1 MRKIRTWGLTAML
14 AAVGVT
20 SCLALDMNGLIA
32 AYPMDDGSGAVAVDV
47 SGNGHDGVITEGT
60 WVAGVY
66 GEAVQFSGG
75 QSHMAAEGVLASLP
89 NNAISIGAWFQLQ
102 AHTTYEGIISGS
114 EAGVGA
120 VSGECCQYRIM
131 IDPGFSPFYNAGGH
145 QDVTV
150 SGANVEEG
158 VWYHYALTIDGTVTL
173 YLDGAVV
180 AESNAVNDPLPELG
194 TPLLVGTG
202 EGPGTWPLT
211 GLVDEVFVYDRALSA
226 AEVNAI
232 MGESLAAS
240 TAVDARGKLPLSW
253 AAMKSAR

>member
-1 MRKIRTWGLTAML
+1 M
-14 AAVGVT
+14 
-20 SCLALDMNGLIA
+20 
-32 AYPMDDGSGAVAVDV
+32 
-47 SGNGHDGVITEGT
+47 
-60 WVAGVY
+60 
-66 GEAVQFSGG
+66 
-75 QSHMAAEGVLASLP
+75 
-89 NNAISIGAWFQLQ
+89 
-102 AHTTYEGIISGS
+102 
-114 EAGVGA
+114 
-120 VSGECCQYRIM
+120 
-131 IDPGFSPFYNAGGH
+131 
-145 QDVTV
+145 